1 MTRRL
6 TLSSILLATVLAV
19 ILLVVYVRLKA
30 LDADR
35 IFTPSEEEIILKNL
49 HDKPSANFRILAY
62 EAVGDSRAYG
72 GQLEK
77 ILVKAGWSSKGSVKF
92 LATGAEVPQ
101 TGLTIMTDGLSEE
114 SERSAR
120 HLAAAL
126 RTAKVKDVALVFQ
139 KNLPDPLASNWVF
152 IKIGRKASQ

>member
-1 MTRRL
+1 MIRRL
-6 TLSSILLATVLAV
+6 TLSSILLVTVLAV
-19 ILLVVYVRLKA
+19 GMLVVYFRLKP

-49 HDKPSANFRILAY
+49 HDKPPANFRILAS
-62 EAVGDSRAYG
+62 EAARDSSAYG
-72 GQLEK
+72 RQLEK
-77 ILVKAGWSSKGSVKF
+77 ILVKAGWSSKGPVEVSV
-92 LATGAEVPQ
+92 TGGDVAP
-101 TGLTIMTDGLSEE
+101 TGLAIITDGLSQE

-126 RTAKVKDVALVFQ
+126 RTAKVKDVTLVFQ

-152 IKIGRKASQ
+152 VNIGRKASQ